1 MKTFNQRLQSQIN
14 KRRSHLCVG
23 LDIKPEALI
32 VKNANL
38 NDLIDH
44 TKKVISATHDLVA
57 AYKPNLA
64 FFERWGSQGYK
75 WLESTIDFIGSET
88 LIIGDAKRGDIGSS
102 AEQYALSLFNH
113 FNFDAVT
120 VNPYLGRDGIM
131 PFLQYQGKGI
141 FVLCKTSNPSAYE
154 IQNVE
159 DKDSPIYIKIAR
171 LVTDLN
177 SENNIGLV
185 IGATVPE
192 DIKRVRALTPNIPFL
207 IPGIGSQGGDFE
219 RSLKFG
225 SQNGTVL
232 ISVSR
237 SVIFSGDQS
246 EKAIRDMA
254 KNYVDRMKA
263 ILDE

>member
-1 MKTFNQRLQSQIN
+1 MRTFNQRLQN
-14 KRRSHLCVG
+14 KIKQQRSHLCVG
-23 LDIKPEALI
+23 LDIKPEALMI
-32 VKNANL
+32 NNASL
-38 NDLIDH
+38 DDLLDH

-75 WLESTIDFIGSET
+75 WLESTIDIIGSDT

-131 PFLQYQGKGI
+131 PFLQHQGKGI
-141 FVLCKTSNPSAYE
+141 FILCKTSNPSAPE
-154 IQNVE
+154 IQDVKDITGPVYIKVVQLVMDLSVE
-159 DKDSPIYIKIAR
+159 DN
-171 LVTDLN
+171 V
-177 SENNIGLV
+177 GLV

-192 DIKRVRALTPNIPFL
+192 EIKIVRDLTPNIPFL
-207 IPGIGSQGGDFE
+207 IPGIGTQGGDFE

-225 SQNGTVL
+225 SQNGPVL

-237 SVIFSGDQS
+237 SVIYSGDQS
-246 EKAIRDMA
+246 EKAIRDTA
-254 KNYVDRMKA
+254 KNYVDRMRI

>member
-1 MKTFNQRLQSQIN
+1 MRTFNQRLQNQI
-14 KRRSHLCVG
+14 KQQRSHLCVG
-23 LDIKPEALI
+23 LDIKPEALM
-32 VKNANL
+32 KNNASL
-38 NDLIDH
+38 DDLLDH

-75 WLESTIDFIGSET
+75 WLESTIDIIGSDT

-131 PFLQYQGKGI
+131 PFLQHQGKGI
-141 FVLCKTSNPSAYE
+141 FILCKTSNSSAYE
-154 IQNVE
+154 IQDV
-159 DKDSPIYIKIAR
+159 KDSTGPVYIKVVQ
-171 LVTDLN
+171 LVMDLSIEDN
-177 SENNIGLV
+177 VGLV

-192 DIKRVRALTPNIPFL
+192 EIKIVRDLTPNIPFL
-207 IPGIGSQGGDFE
+207 IPGIGTQGGDFE

-225 SQNGTVL
+225 CQNGPVL

-237 SVIFSGDQS
+237 SVIYSGDQS
-246 EKAIRDMA
+246 EKAIRDTA
-254 KNYVDRMKA
+254 KNYVDRMRI